1 MNKNVSAASLAI
13 IKKMQQNEL
22 TESCIYEAIAK
33 FAKGDENKQT
43 LLRLAKEEHAHY
55 EIWKNYTGNELKP
68 EKLKVFK
75 YTMLARIFGF
85 TFAVKLM
92 ENGEGNAQ
100 EEYAQLATDVP
111 ESVAI
116 RRQEEEHEQ
125 SLLGMLDEERLQ
137 YVGSMVL
144 GLNDALVE
152 LTGSLAGFTF
162 AMQNTRL
169 IALSGLII
177 GISATFS
184 MASSEFLA
192 ARSEG
197 RDDALKSCTYTGIA
211 YLITVILLVTPYLL
225 FGNEQF
231 MLALICM
238 LVVVVLIIAGFTYYT
253 SVAQDQPFKSRFLEM
268 AIISISV
275 AVISFFVGV
284 LAKKFLGVDL

>member
-1 MNKNVSAASLAI
+1 MANISEKNMNT
-13 IKKMQQNEL
+13 IKKMQQSEL
-22 TESCIYEAIAK
+22 TESVIYEKISK
-33 FAKGDENKQT
+33 FAKGEENQKT
-43 LLRLAKEEHAHY
+43 LKRLSNEERAHY
-55 EIWKNYTGNELKP
+55 EIWKRYTGVEMKP
-68 EKLKVFK
+68 EKGKVFW
-75 YTMLARIFGF
+75 YTLMARVLGF

-92 ENGEGNAQ
+92 ENGEENAQ
-100 EEYAQLATDVP
+100 DIYESLVEEVP
-111 ESVAI
+111 ESINI
-116 RRQEEEHEQ
+116 RKQEEEHE
-125 SLLGMLDEERLQ
+125 SALLAMLDEESLQ

-197 RDDALKSCTYTGIA
+197 RSDALKSCTYTGIA
-211 YLITVILLVTPYLL
+211 YLFTVIALIAPYLI
-225 FGNEQF
+225 FPNSQYI
-231 MLALICM
+231 LALVCM
-238 LVVVVLIIAGFTYYT
+238 LLIVVLIIAGFTYYT
-253 SVAQDQPFKSRFLEM
+253 SVAQEEPFKSRFLEM

-275 AVISFFVGV
+275 AVMSFFVGI
-284 LAKKFLGVDL
+284 LAKHFLGVDI